1 MSRTFHPL
9 RFLILFAVA
18 ALSAGLLTGC
28 VSEDKKAVTDCIR
41 NELDVLKTADPS
53 NIAQHLS
60 NSSLFEDMAA
70 DKLPSEV
77 IDVFSLFFRDFD
89 YDIKNVQVDEGS
101 QKASA
106 ILRLETIDAKKLA
119 KDYTSQS
126 IIKQLQ
132 NLANPSQVEYSLE
145 DYYLTLHDLLTV
157 NDYKTVKNE
166 YSVTLTR
173 TGETWKLEQDS
184 DLENALVGGF
194 VTYAAD
200 PELFTPEEIV
210 ALHFD
215 TIKEFDTEQMNQFL
229 SLDELFSADDE
240 YKRTIAKALAAQIL
254 QYLDYS
260 ITASENDGINA
271 KVTMD
276 ITSCDSRGIIKE
288 YQTSVAD
295 YTNTAQALA
304 DGISVRLTKANQILL
319 DSINHNTSASTTSI
333 TLVLVNDGTNWKLQM
348 DDAVAE
354 AILGN
359 IDEAVAD
366 ISTDPDEDGSTEA
379 SSDTGSAE

>member
-215 TIKEFDTEQMNQFL
+215 TIKGFDTEQMNQFL